1 MNKIIGI
8 IAEYNPFHLGH
19 IYQINEI
26 KKLYPKST
34 IIAIISPSFTQRGD
48 ISIINKY
55 NKTTICLEN
64 NIDLV
69 VELPYPYATQ
79 SSDIFAKGSI
89 EILNKLNIN
98 TLVFGS
104 ESNDLETLKK
114 LANIS
119 NNDTNY
125 HLKVKEYLNKG
136 YNYPTAMS
144 KALFDITNINISTPN
159 DLLALSYLKV
169 INKYNY
175 PIDPISIKR
184 TNDYH
189 ATYLDNSKIV
199 NATLIRKLYND
210 NQDISSYIAN
220 NSLNKLIKIDY
231 SNLYSLLKLQIIN
244 NINNLSTYQTV
255 EEGIENRIKKY
266 IYKSNTWEE
275 LVNNIKTKRYTYN
288 RINRM
293 LIHIL
298 NSYKKSDNDNINID
312 YIRILGFNNKGR
324 KHLNNIKKKLDIKL
338 ISNYKPNISKLLD
351 IEFKITCNY
360 ARANTQS
367 VSEKANIDN
376 ELINKEF
383 NSYPIRK

>member
-26 KKLYPKST
+26 KKIYPDST
-34 IIAIISPSFTQRGD
+34 IIVIISPSFTQRGD

-55 NKTTICLEN
+55 NKTLICLEN

-79 SSDIFAKGSI
+79 SSDIFAKGAI
-89 EILNKLNIN
+89 EILNKLNID

-104 ESNDLETLKK
+104 ESNDVETLKN

-119 NNDTNY
+119 NNNTNY
-125 HLKVKEYLNKG
+125 HNKVKEYLNKG

-144 KALFDITNINISTPN
+144 KALYDITNVNINTPN

-175 PIDPISIKR
+175 NITPLSIKR
-184 TNDYH
+184 TNNYH
-189 ATYLDNSKIV
+189 SNTLDNSNIV
-199 NATLIRKLYND
+199 NASLIRKLYNED
-210 NQDISSYIAN
+210 KDISNYIAT
-220 NSLNKLIKIDY
+220 NSINKLIKIDY
-231 SNLYSLLKLQIIN
+231 NYLYSLLRLQIIN
-244 NINNLSTYQTV
+244 NINNLNEFQTV

-275 LVNNIKTKRYTYN
+275 LVKNIKTKRYTYN

-298 NSYKKSDNDNINID
+298 NNYKKTDNDNINID
-312 YIRILGFNNKGR
+312 YIRILGFNSKGR
-324 KHLNNIKKKLDIKL
+324 KHLNNIKKNIDIKL
-338 ISNYKPNISKLLD
+338 ISNYKPNISELLD
-351 IEFKITCNY
+351 LEFKITCNY
-360 ARANTQS
+360 AIIT
-367 VSEKANIDN
+367 KDN
-376 ELINKEF
+376 ELITKEF
-383 NSYPIRK
+383 SSYPIRK

>member
-26 KKLYPKST
+26 KKIYPDST
-34 IIAIISPSFTQRGD
+34 IIVIISPSFTQRGD

-55 NKTTICLEN
+55 NKTLICLEN

-79 SSDIFAKGSI
+79 SSDIFAKGAI
-89 EILNKLNIN
+89 EILNKLNID

-104 ESNDLETLKK
+104 ESNAIETLKN
-114 LANIS
+114 LADIS
-119 NNDTNY
+119 NNNTNY
-125 HLKVKEYLNKG
+125 HNKVKDYLNKG

-144 KALFDITNINISTPN
+144 KALYDITNININTPN

-175 PIDPISIKR
+175 NITPISIKR
-184 TNDYH
+184 TNNYH
-189 ATYLDNSKIV
+189 SNTLDNSNIV
-199 NATLIRKLYND
+199 NASLIRKLYNED
-210 NQDISSYIAN
+210 KDISNYIAT
-220 NSLNKLIKIDY
+220 NSINKLIKIDY
-231 SNLYSLLKLQIIN
+231 NYLYSLLRLQIIN
-244 NINNLSTYQTV
+244 NINNLNEFQTV

-275 LVNNIKTKRYTYN
+275 LVKNIKTKRYTYN

-298 NSYKKSDNDNINID
+298 NNYKKTDNDNINID

-324 KHLNNIKKKLDIKL
+324 KHLNNIKKNIDIKL
-338 ISNYKPNISKLLD
+338 ISNYKPNISELLD
-351 IEFKITCNY
+351 LEFKITCNY
-360 ARANTQS
+360 AIIT
-367 VSEKANIDN
+367 KDKK
-376 ELINKEF
+376 LITKEF
-383 NSYPIRK
+383 SSYPIRK

>member
-26 KKLYPKST
+26 KKIYPNST

-48 ISIINKY
+48 ISILNKY
-55 NKTTICLEN
+55 NKTLICLEN

-79 SSDIFAKGSI
+79 SSDIFAKGAI
-89 EILNKLNIN
+89 EILNKLNID

-104 ESNDLETLKK
+104 ESNDLNTLKE

-125 HLKVKEYLNKG
+125 HNKVKEYLNNG
-136 YNYPTAMS
+136 YNYPTSMS
-144 KALFDITNINISTPN
+144 KALYDITNININTPN

-175 PIDPISIKR
+175 NITPISIKR

-189 ATYLDNSKIV
+189 STKLNSNIV
-199 NATLIRKLYND
+199 NASLIRKLYND
-210 NQDISSYIAN
+210 NIDITNYIAN
-220 NSLNKLIKIDY
+220 NSINKLIKIDY
-231 SNLYSLLKLQIIN
+231 NYLYSLLKYQIIN
-244 NINNLSTYQTV
+244 NINNLNEYQTV

-266 IYKSNTWEE
+266 IYKSNTLEE
-275 LVNNIKTKRYTYN
+275 LIKNIKTKRYTYN

-293 LIHIL
+293 LTHIL
-298 NSYKKSDNDNINID
+298 NNYKKIDNDNIYID
-312 YIRILGFNNKGR
+312 YIRILGFNSKGR

-351 IEFKITCNY
+351 LEFKITCNY
-360 ARANTQS
+360 AIIT
-367 VSEKANIDN
+367 KDN

>member
-79 SSDIFAKGSI
+79 SSDIFAKGAI

-104 ESNDLETLKK
+104 ESNDLENLKK

-119 NNDTNY
+119 NNDANY
-125 HLKVKEYLNKG
+125 HIKVKEYLNKG

-144 KALFDITNINISTPN
+144 KALFDITNININTPN

-175 PIDPISIKR
+175 PIEPISIKR

-231 SNLYSLLKLQIIN
+231 SSLYSLLKLQIIN
-244 NINNLSTYQTV
+244 NINNLNTYQTV

-312 YIRILGFNNKGR
+312 YIRILGFNSKGR

-360 ARANTQS
+360 AIIA
-367 VSEKANIDN
+367 KDN

>member
-26 KKLYPKST
+26 KKIYPDST
-34 IIAIISPSFTQRGD
+34 IIVIISPSFTQRGD

-55 NKTTICLEN
+55 NKTLICLEN

-79 SSDIFAKGSI
+79 SSDIFAKGAI
-89 EILNKLNIN
+89 EILNKLNID

-104 ESNDLETLKK
+104 ESNAIETLKN

-125 HLKVKEYLNKG
+125 HNKVKDYLNKG

-144 KALFDITNINISTPN
+144 KALYDITNININTPN

-175 PIDPISIKR
+175 NITPISIKR
-184 TNDYH
+184 TNNYH
-189 ATYLDNSKIV
+189 SNTLDNSNIV
-199 NATLIRKLYND
+199 NASLIRKLYNED
-210 NQDISSYIAN
+210 KDISNYIAT

-231 SNLYSLLKLQIIN
+231 NYLYSLLRLQIIN
-244 NINNLSTYQTV
+244 NINNLNEFQTV

-275 LVNNIKTKRYTYN
+275 LVKNIKTKRYTYN

-298 NSYKKSDNDNINID
+298 NNYKKTDNDNINID

-324 KHLNNIKKKLDIKL
+324 KHLNNIKKNIDIKL
-338 ISNYKPNISKLLD
+338 ISNYKPNISELLD
-351 IEFKITCNY
+351 LEFKITCNY
-360 ARANTQS
+360 AIIT
-367 VSEKANIDN
+367 KDK
-376 ELINKEF
+376 ELITKEF
-383 NSYPIRK
+383 SSYPIRK

>member
-19 IYQINEI
+19 IHQINEI
-26 KKLYPKST
+26 KKIYPDST
-34 IIAIISPSFTQRGD
+34 IIVIISPSFTQRGD

-55 NKTTICLEN
+55 NKTLICLEN

-79 SSDIFAKGSI
+79 SSDIFAKGAI
-89 EILNKLNIN
+89 EILNKLKID

-104 ESNDLETLKK
+104 ESNDIETLKN

-125 HLKVKEYLNKG
+125 HNKVKDYLNKG

-144 KALFDITNINISTPN
+144 KALCDITNVNINTPN

-175 PIDPISIKR
+175 NITPLSIKR
-184 TNDYH
+184 TNNYH
-189 ATYLDNSKIV
+189 SNTLDNSNIV
-199 NATLIRKLYND
+199 NASLIRKLYNED
-210 NQDISSYIAN
+210 KDISNYIAT

-231 SNLYSLLKLQIIN
+231 NYLYSLLRLQIIN
-244 NINNLSTYQTV
+244 NINNLNEFQTV

-275 LVNNIKTKRYTYN
+275 LVKNIKTKRYTYN

-298 NSYKKSDNDNINID
+298 NNYKKIDNDNINID

-324 KHLNNIKKKLDIKL
+324 KHLNNIKKNIDIKL
-338 ISNYKPNISKLLD
+338 ISNYKPNISELLD
-351 IEFKITCNY
+351 LEFKITCNY
-360 ARANTQS
+360 AIIT
-367 VSEKANIDN
+367 KDN
-376 ELINKEF
+376 ELITKEF
-383 NSYPIRK
+383 SSYPIRK

>member
-144 KALFDITNINISTPN
+144 KALFDITNININTPN

-199 NATLIRKLYND
+199 NATLIRKLYNN
-210 NQDISSYIAN
+210 NQDISSYIAS

-231 SNLYSLLKLQIIN
+231 SSLYSLLKLQIIN
-244 NINNLSTYQTV
+244 NINNLNTYQTV

-360 ARANTQS
+360 AIIT
-367 VSEKANIDN
+367 KDN

>member
-19 IYQINEI
+19 IHQINEI
-26 KKLYPKST
+26 KKIYPNST
-34 IIAIISPSFTQRGD
+34 IIVIISPSFTQRGD

-55 NKTTICLEN
+55 NKTLICLEN

-79 SSDIFAKGSI
+79 SSDIFAKGAI
-89 EILNKLNIN
+89 EILNKLKID

-104 ESNDLETLKK
+104 ESNDIETLKN

-125 HLKVKEYLNKG
+125 HNKVKDYLNKG

-144 KALFDITNINISTPN
+144 KALCDITNVNINTPN

-175 PIDPISIKR
+175 NITPLSIKR
-184 TNDYH
+184 TNNYH
-189 ATYLDNSKIV
+189 SNTLDNSNIV
-199 NATLIRKLYND
+199 NASLIRKLYNED
-210 NQDISSYIAN
+210 KDISNYIAT

-231 SNLYSLLKLQIIN
+231 NYLYSLLRLQIIN
-244 NINNLSTYQTV
+244 NINNLNEFQTV

-275 LVNNIKTKRYTYN
+275 LVKNIKTKRYTYN

-298 NSYKKSDNDNINID
+298 NNYKKIDNDNINID

-324 KHLNNIKKKLDIKL
+324 KHLNNIKKNIDIKL

-351 IEFKITCNY
+351 LEFKIPCNY
-360 ARANTQS
+360 AIITN
-367 VSEKANIDN
+367 DN
-376 ELINKEF
+376 ELITKEF
-383 NSYPIRK
+383 SSYPIRK

>member
-19 IYQINEI
+19 IHQINEI
-26 KKLYPKST
+26 KKIYPDST
-34 IIAIISPSFTQRGD
+34 IIVIISPSFTQRGD

-55 NKTTICLEN
+55 NKTLICLEN

-79 SSDIFAKGSI
+79 SSDIFAKGAI
-89 EILNKLNIN
+89 EILNKLNID

-104 ESNDLETLKK
+104 ESNDIETLKN

-125 HLKVKEYLNKG
+125 HNKVKDYLNKG

-144 KALFDITNINISTPN
+144 KALYDITNININTPN

-175 PIDPISIKR
+175 NITPLSIKR
-184 TNDYH
+184 TNNYH
-189 ATYLDNSKIV
+189 SNTLDNSNIV
-199 NATLIRKLYND
+199 NASLIRKLYNE
-210 NQDISSYIAN
+210 NKDISNYIAT
-220 NSLNKLIKIDY
+220 NSINKLIKIDY
-231 SNLYSLLKLQIIN
+231 NYLYSLLRLQIIN
-244 NINNLSTYQTV
+244 NINNLNEFQTV

-275 LVNNIKTKRYTYN
+275 LVKNIKTKRYTYN

-298 NSYKKSDNDNINID
+298 NNYKKTDNDNINID
-312 YIRILGFNNKGR
+312 YIRILGFNSKGR
-324 KHLNNIKKKLDIKL
+324 KHLNNIKKNIDIKL
-338 ISNYKPNISKLLD
+338 ISNYKPNISKLIDL
-351 IEFKITCNY
+351 EFKITCNY
-360 ARANTQS
+360 AIIT
-367 VSEKANIDN
+367 KDN
-376 ELINKEF
+376 ELITKEF
-383 NSYPIRK
+383 SSYPIRK

>member
-199 NATLIRKLYND
+199 NATLIRKLYNN
-210 NQDISSYIAN
+210 NQDISSYIAS

-231 SNLYSLLKLQIIN
+231 SSLYSLLKLQIIN
-244 NINNLSTYQTV
+244 NINNLNTYQTV

-360 ARANTQS
+360 AIIT
-367 VSEKANIDN
+367 KDN

>member
-79 SSDIFAKGSI
+79 SSDIFAKGAI

-104 ESNDLETLKK
+104 ESNDLENLKK

-119 NNDTNY
+119 NNDANY

-144 KALFDITNINISTPN
+144 KALFDITNININTPN

-175 PIDPISIKR
+175 PIEPISIKR

-199 NATLIRKLYND
+199 NATLIRKLYNN
-210 NQDISSYIAN
+210 NQDISSYIAS

-231 SNLYSLLKLQIIN
+231 SSLYSLLKLQIIN
-244 NINNLSTYQTV
+244 NINNLNTYQTV

-312 YIRILGFNNKGR
+312 YIRILGFNSKGR

-360 ARANTQS
+360 AIIA
-367 VSEKANIDN
+367 KDN

>member
-26 KKLYPKST
+26 KKIYPNST

-48 ISIINKY
+48 ISILNKY
-55 NKTTICLEN
+55 NKTLICLEN

-79 SSDIFAKGSI
+79 SSDIFAKGAI
-89 EILNKLNIN
+89 EILNKLNID

-104 ESNDLETLKK
+104 ESNDLNTLKK

-125 HLKVKEYLNKG
+125 HSKVKEYLNNG
-136 YNYPTAMS
+136 YNYPTSMS
-144 KALFDITNINISTPN
+144 KALYDITNVNINTPN

-175 PIDPISIKR
+175 NITPISIKR

-189 ATYLDNSKIV
+189 STKLNSNIV
-199 NATLIRKLYND
+199 NASLIRKLYND
-210 NQDISSYIAN
+210 NIDITNYIAN
-220 NSLNKLIKIDY
+220 NSINKLIKIDY
-231 SNLYSLLKLQIIN
+231 NYLYSLLKYQIIN
-244 NINNLSTYQTV
+244 NINNLNEYQTV

-266 IYKSNTWEE
+266 IYKSNTLED
-275 LVNNIKTKRYTYN
+275 LIKNIKTKRYTYN
-288 RINRM
+288 RISRM

-298 NSYKKSDNDNINID
+298 NNYKKIDNDNIYID
-312 YIRILGFNNKGR
+312 YIRILGFNSKGR
-324 KHLNNIKKKLDIKL
+324 KHLNSIKKNLDIKL

-351 IEFKITCNY
+351 LEFKITCNY
-360 ARANTQS
+360 AIIT
-367 VSEKANIDN
+367 KDN

-383 NSYPIRK
+383 SSYPIRK

>member
-26 KKLYPKST
+26 KKIYPNST
-34 IIAIISPSFTQRGD
+34 IIVIISPSFTQRGD

-55 NKTTICLEN
+55 NKTLICLEN

-79 SSDIFAKGSI
+79 SSDIFAKGAI
-89 EILNKLNIN
+89 EILNKLNID

-104 ESNDLETLKK
+104 ESNDIDTLKN

-125 HLKVKEYLNKG
+125 HNKVKDYLNKG

-144 KALFDITNINISTPN
+144 KALYDITNININTPN

-175 PIDPISIKR
+175 NITPLSIKR
-184 TNDYH
+184 TNNYH
-189 ATYLDNSKIV
+189 SNTLDNSNIV
-199 NATLIRKLYND
+199 NASLIRKLYNE
-210 NQDISSYIAN
+210 NKDISNYIAT
-220 NSLNKLIKIDY
+220 NSINKLIKIDY
-231 SNLYSLLKLQIIN
+231 NYLYSLLRLQIIN
-244 NINNLSTYQTV
+244 NINNLNEFQTV

-275 LVNNIKTKRYTYN
+275 LVKNIKTKRYTYN

-298 NSYKKSDNDNINID
+298 NNYKKIDNDNINID

-324 KHLNNIKKKLDIKL
+324 KHLNNIKKNIDIKL
-338 ISNYKPNISKLLD
+338 ISNYNPNISILLD
-351 IEFKITCNY
+351 LEFKITCNY
-360 ARANTQS
+360 AIIT
-367 VSEKANIDN
+367 KDN
-376 ELINKEF
+376 ELITKEF
-383 NSYPIRK
+383 SSYPIRK

>member
-26 KKLYPKST
+26 KKIYPDST
-34 IIAIISPSFTQRGD
+34 IIVIISPSFTQRGD

-55 NKTTICLEN
+55 NKTLICLEN

-79 SSDIFAKGSI
+79 SSDIFAKGAI
-89 EILNKLNIN
+89 KILNKLNID

-104 ESNDLETLKK
+104 ESNDIETLKN

-125 HLKVKEYLNKG
+125 HSKVKDYLNKG

-144 KALFDITNINISTPN
+144 KALYDITNININTPN

-175 PIDPISIKR
+175 NITPLSIKR
-184 TNDYH
+184 TNNYH
-189 ATYLDNSKIV
+189 SNTLDNSNIV
-199 NATLIRKLYND
+199 NASLIRKLYNED
-210 NQDISSYIAN
+210 KNISNYIAT

-231 SNLYSLLKLQIIN
+231 NYLYSLLRLQIIN
-244 NINNLSTYQTV
+244 NINNLNEFQTV

-275 LVNNIKTKRYTYN
+275 LVKNIKTKRYTYN

-298 NSYKKSDNDNINID
+298 NNYKKTDNDNINID

-324 KHLNNIKKKLDIKL
+324 KHLNNIKKNIDIKL
-338 ISNYKPNISKLLD
+338 ISNYKPNISELLD
-351 IEFKITCNY
+351 LEFKITCNY
-360 ARANTQS
+360 AIIT
-367 VSEKANIDN
+367 KDK
-376 ELINKEF
+376 ELITKEF
-383 NSYPIRK
+383 SSYPIRK

>member
-1 MNKIIGI
+1 MYFSFLLIVNNIIGI

-19 IYQINEI
+19 IHQINEI
-26 KKLYPKST
+26 KKIYPDST
-34 IIAIISPSFTQRGD
+34 IIVIISPSFTQRGD

-55 NKTTICLEN
+55 NKTLICLEN

-79 SSDIFAKGSI
+79 SSDIFAKGAI
-89 EILNKLNIN
+89 EILNKLNID

-104 ESNDLETLKK
+104 ESNDVETLKN

-119 NNDTNY
+119 NNNTNY
-125 HLKVKEYLNKG
+125 HNKVKEYLNKG

-144 KALFDITNINISTPN
+144 KALYDITNVNINTPN

-175 PIDPISIKR
+175 NITPLSIKR
-184 TNDYH
+184 TNNYH
-189 ATYLDNSKIV
+189 SNTLDNSNIV
-199 NATLIRKLYND
+199 NASLIRKLYNED
-210 NQDISSYIAN
+210 KDISNYIAT

-231 SNLYSLLKLQIIN
+231 NYLYSLLRLQIIN
-244 NINNLSTYQTV
+244 NINNLNEFQTV

-266 IYKSNTWEE
+266 FYKSNTWEE
-275 LVNNIKTKRYTYN
+275 LVKNIKTKRYTYN

-298 NSYKKSDNDNINID
+298 NNYKKTDNDNINID
-312 YIRILGFNNKGR
+312 YIRILGFNSKGR
-324 KHLNNIKKKLDIKL
+324 KHLNNIKKNIDIKL
-338 ISNYKPNISKLLD
+338 ISNYKPNISELLD
-351 IEFKITCNY
+351 LEFKITCNY
-360 ARANTQS
+360 AIIT
-367 VSEKANIDN
+367 KDN
-376 ELINKEF
+376 ELITKEF
-383 NSYPIRK
+383 SSYPIRK

>member
-26 KKLYPKST
+26 KKIYPDST
-34 IIAIISPSFTQRGD
+34 IIVIISPSFTQRGD

-55 NKTTICLEN
+55 NKTLICLEN

-79 SSDIFAKGSI
+79 SSDIFAKGAI
-89 EILNKLNIN
+89 EILNKLKID

-104 ESNDLETLKK
+104 ESNDIESLKN

-125 HLKVKEYLNKG
+125 HSKVKDYLNKG

-144 KALFDITNINISTPN
+144 KALYDITSININTPN

-175 PIDPISIKR
+175 NITPISIKR
-184 TNDYH
+184 TNNYH
-189 ATYLDNSKIV
+189 SNTLDNSNIV
-199 NATLIRKLYND
+199 NASLIRKLYNED
-210 NQDISSYIAN
+210 KDISNYIAT
-220 NSLNKLIKIDY
+220 NSINKLIKIDY
-231 SNLYSLLKLQIIN
+231 NYLYSLLRLQIIN
-244 NINNLSTYQTV
+244 NINNLNEFQTV

-275 LVNNIKTKRYTYN
+275 LVKNIKTKRYTYN

-298 NSYKKSDNDNINID
+298 NNYKKTDNDNINID

-324 KHLNNIKKKLDIKL
+324 KHLNNIKKNIDIKL
-338 ISNYKPNISKLLD
+338 ISNYKPNISELLD
-351 IEFKITCNY
+351 LEFKITCNY
-360 ARANTQS
+360 AIIT
-367 VSEKANIDN
+367 KDK
-376 ELINKEF
+376 ELITKEF
-383 NSYPIRK
+383 SSYPIRK

>member
-79 SSDIFAKGSI
+79 SSDIFAKGAI

-125 HLKVKEYLNKG
+125 HLKVKEYLSKG

-244 NINNLSTYQTV
+244 NINNINTYQTV

-360 ARANTQS
+360 AIIT
-367 VSEKANIDN
+367 KDN

>member
-79 SSDIFAKGSI
+79 SSDIFAKGAI

-104 ESNDLETLKK
+104 ESNDLENLKK

-119 NNDTNY
+119 NNDANY

-144 KALFDITNINISTPN
+144 KALFDITNININTPN

-175 PIDPISIKR
+175 PIEPISIKR

-199 NATLIRKLYND
+199 NATLIRKLYNN
-210 NQDISSYIAN
+210 NQDISSYIAS

-231 SNLYSLLKLQIIN
+231 SSLYSLLKLQIIN
-244 NINNLSTYQTV
+244 NINNLNTYQTV

-298 NSYKKSDNDNINID
+298 NSYKKSDNDNIDID
-312 YIRILGFNNKGR
+312 YIRILGFNSKGR

-360 ARANTQS
+360 AIIA
-367 VSEKANIDN
+367 KDN

>member
-26 KKLYPKST
+26 KKMYPNST
-34 IIAIISPSFTQRGD
+34 IIAIISPSFTQRGG
-48 ISIINKY
+48 ISILNKY
-55 NKTTICLEN
+55 NKTLICLEN

-79 SSDIFAKGSI
+79 SSDIFAKGAI
-89 EILNKLNIN
+89 EILNKLNID

-104 ESNDLETLKK
+104 ESNNLNTLKE

-125 HLKVKEYLNKG
+125 HNKVKEYLNNG
-136 YNYPTAMS
+136 YNYPTSMS
-144 KALFDITNINISTPN
+144 KALYDITNIYINTPN

-175 PIDPISIKR
+175 NITPISIKR
-184 TNDYH
+184 TNNYH
-189 ATYLDNSKIV
+189 STKLNSNIV
-199 NATLIRKLYND
+199 NASLIRKLYND
-210 NQDISSYIAN
+210 NIDITNYIAN
-220 NSLNKLIKIDY
+220 NSINKLIKIDY
-231 SNLYSLLKLQIIN
+231 NYLYSLLKYQIIN
-244 NINNLSTYQTV
+244 NINNLNEYQTV

-266 IYKSNTWEE
+266 IYKSNTLEE
-275 LVNNIKTKRYTYN
+275 LIKNIKTKRYTYN

-293 LIHIL
+293 LTHIL
-298 NSYKKSDNDNINID
+298 NNYKKIDNDNIYID
-312 YIRILGFNNKGR
+312 YIRILGFNSKGR

-351 IEFKITCNY
+351 LEFKITCNY
-360 ARANTQS
+360 AIIT
-367 VSEKANIDN
+367 KDN
-376 ELINKEF
+376 ELITKEF

>member
-19 IYQINEI
+19 IHQINEI
-26 KKLYPKST
+26 KKIYPDST
-34 IIAIISPSFTQRGD
+34 IIVIISPSFTQRGD

-55 NKTTICLEN
+55 NKTLICLEN

-79 SSDIFAKGSI
+79 SSDIFAKGAI
-89 EILNKLNIN
+89 EILNKLNID

-104 ESNDLETLKK
+104 ESNDVETLKN

-119 NNDTNY
+119 NNNTNY
-125 HLKVKEYLNKG
+125 HNKVKEYLNKG

-144 KALFDITNINISTPN
+144 KALYDITNVNINTPN

-175 PIDPISIKR
+175 NITPLSIKR
-184 TNDYH
+184 TNNYH
-189 ATYLDNSKIV
+189 SNTLDNSNIV
-199 NATLIRKLYND
+199 NASLIRKLYNE
-210 NQDISSYIAN
+210 NKDISNYIAT
-220 NSLNKLIKIDY
+220 NSINKLIKIDY
-231 SNLYSLLKLQIIN
+231 NYLYSLLRLQIIN
-244 NINNLSTYQTV
+244 NINNLNEFQTV

-275 LVNNIKTKRYTYN
+275 LVKNIKTKRYTYN

-298 NSYKKSDNDNINID
+298 NNYKKTDNDNINID
-312 YIRILGFNNKGR
+312 YIRILGFNSKGR
-324 KHLNNIKKKLDIKL
+324 KHLNNIKKNIDIKL
-338 ISNYKPNISKLLD
+338 ISNYKPNISELLD
-351 IEFKITCNY
+351 LEFKITCNY
-360 ARANTQS
+360 AIIT
-367 VSEKANIDN
+367 KDN
-376 ELINKEF
+376 ELITKEF
-383 NSYPIRK
+383 SSYPIRK

>member
-26 KKLYPKST
+26 KKIYPDST
-34 IIAIISPSFTQRGD
+34 IIVIISPSFTQRGD

-55 NKTTICLEN
+55 NKTLICLEN

-79 SSDIFAKGSI
+79 SSDIFAKGAI
-89 EILNKLNIN
+89 EILNKLNID

-104 ESNDLETLKK
+104 ESNAIETLKN

-125 HLKVKEYLNKG
+125 HNKVKDYLNKG

-144 KALFDITNINISTPN
+144 KALYDITNININTPN

-175 PIDPISIKR
+175 NITPISIKR
-184 TNDYH
+184 TNNYH
-189 ATYLDNSKIV
+189 SNTLDNSNIV
-199 NATLIRKLYND
+199 NASLIRKLYNED
-210 NQDISSYIAN
+210 KDISNYIAT
-220 NSLNKLIKIDY
+220 NSINKLRKIDY
-231 SNLYSLLKLQIIN
+231 NYLYSLLRLQIIN
-244 NINNLSTYQTV
+244 NINNLNEFQTV

-275 LVNNIKTKRYTYN
+275 LVKNIKTKRYTYN

-298 NSYKKSDNDNINID
+298 NNYKKTDNDNINID

-324 KHLNNIKKKLDIKL
+324 KHLNNIKKNIDIKL
-338 ISNYKPNISKLLD
+338 ISNYKPNISELLD
-351 IEFKITCNY
+351 LEFKITCNY
-360 ARANTQS
+360 AIIT
-367 VSEKANIDN
+367 KDK
-376 ELINKEF
+376 ELITKEF
-383 NSYPIRK
+383 SSYPIRK

>member
-125 HLKVKEYLNKG
+125 HLKVKEYLSKG

-360 ARANTQS
+360 AIIT
-367 VSEKANIDN
+367 KDN

>member
-79 SSDIFAKGSI
+79 SSDIFAKGAI

-104 ESNDLETLKK
+104 ESNDLENLKK

-119 NNDTNY
+119 NNDANY

-144 KALFDITNINISTPN
+144 KALFDITNININTPN

-175 PIDPISIKR
+175 PIEPISIKR

-189 ATYLDNSKIV
+189 ATNLDNSKIV

-360 ARANTQS
+360 AIIT
-367 VSEKANIDN
+367 KDN

>member
-26 KKLYPKST
+26 KKIYPDST
-34 IIAIISPSFTQRGD
+34 IIVIISPSFTQRGD

-55 NKTTICLEN
+55 NKTLICLEN

-79 SSDIFAKGSI
+79 SSDIFAKGAI
-89 EILNKLNIN
+89 EILNKLNID

-104 ESNDLETLKK
+104 ESNAIETLKN

-125 HLKVKEYLNKG
+125 HNKVKDYLNKG

-144 KALFDITNINISTPN
+144 KALYDITNININTPN

-175 PIDPISIKR
+175 NITPISIKR
-184 TNDYH
+184 TNNYH
-189 ATYLDNSKIV
+189 SNTLDNSNIV
-199 NATLIRKLYND
+199 NASLIRKLYNED
-210 NQDISSYIAN
+210 KDISNYIAT
-220 NSLNKLIKIDY
+220 NSINKLIKIDY
-231 SNLYSLLKLQIIN
+231 NYLYSLLRLQIIN
-244 NINNLSTYQTV
+244 NINNLNEFQTV

-275 LVNNIKTKRYTYN
+275 LVKNIKTKRYTYN

-298 NSYKKSDNDNINID
+298 NNYKKTDNDNINID

-324 KHLNNIKKKLDIKL
+324 KHLNNIKKNIDIKL
-338 ISNYKPNISKLLD
+338 ISNYKPNISELLD
-351 IEFKITCNY
+351 LEFKITCNY
-360 ARANTQS
+360 AIIT
-367 VSEKANIDN
+367 KDN
-376 ELINKEF
+376 ELIIKEF
-383 NSYPIRK
+383 SSYPIRK

>member
-26 KKLYPKST
+26 KKIYPDST
-34 IIAIISPSFTQRGD
+34 IIVIISPSFTQRGD

-55 NKTTICLEN
+55 NKTLICLEN

-79 SSDIFAKGSI
+79 SSDIFAKGAI
-89 EILNKLNIN
+89 EILNKLNID

-104 ESNDLETLKK
+104 ESNAIETLKN

-125 HLKVKEYLNKG
+125 HNKVKDYLNKG

-144 KALFDITNINISTPN
+144 KALYDITNININTPN

-175 PIDPISIKR
+175 NITPISIKR
-184 TNDYH
+184 TNNYH
-189 ATYLDNSKIV
+189 SNTLDNSNIV
-199 NATLIRKLYND
+199 NASLIRKLYNED
-210 NQDISSYIAN
+210 KDISNYIAT

-231 SNLYSLLKLQIIN
+231 NYLYSLLRLQIIN
-244 NINNLSTYQTV
+244 NINNLNEFQTV

-275 LVNNIKTKRYTYN
+275 LVKNIKTKRYTYN

-298 NSYKKSDNDNINID
+298 NNYKKTDNDNINID

-324 KHLNNIKKKLDIKL
+324 KHLNNIKKNIDIKL
-338 ISNYKPNISKLLD
+338 ISNYKPNISELLD
-351 IEFKITCNY
+351 LEFKITCNY
-360 ARANTQS
+360 AIIT
-367 VSEKANIDN
+367 KDN
-376 ELINKEF
+376 ELIIKEF
-383 NSYPIRK
+383 SSYPIRK

>member
-19 IYQINEI
+19 IHQINEI
-26 KKLYPKST
+26 KKIYPDST
-34 IIAIISPSFTQRGD
+34 IIVIISPSFTQRGD

-55 NKTTICLEN
+55 NKTLICLEN

-79 SSDIFAKGSI
+79 SSDIFAKGAI
-89 EILNKLNIN
+89 EILNKLNID

-104 ESNDLETLKK
+104 ESNDIETLKN

-125 HLKVKEYLNKG
+125 HNKVKDYLNKG

-144 KALFDITNINISTPN
+144 KALYDITNININTPN

-175 PIDPISIKR
+175 NITPLSIKR
-184 TNDYH
+184 TNNYH
-189 ATYLDNSKIV
+189 SNTLDNSNIV
-199 NATLIRKLYND
+199 NASLIRKLYNE
-210 NQDISSYIAN
+210 NKDISNYIAT
-220 NSLNKLIKIDY
+220 NSINKLIKIDY
-231 SNLYSLLKLQIIN
+231 NYLYSLLRLQIIN
-244 NINNLSTYQTV
+244 NINNLNEFQTV

-275 LVNNIKTKRYTYN
+275 LVKNIKTKRYTYN

-298 NSYKKSDNDNINID
+298 NNYKKTDNDNINID
-312 YIRILGFNNKGR
+312 YIRILGFNSKGR
-324 KHLNNIKKKLDIKL
+324 KHLNNIKKNIDIKL
-338 ISNYKPNISKLLD
+338 ISNYKPNISELLD
-351 IEFKITCNY
+351 LEFKITCNY
-360 ARANTQS
+360 AIIT
-367 VSEKANIDN
+367 KDN
-376 ELINKEF
+376 ELITKEF
-383 NSYPIRK
+383 SSYPIRK

>member
-26 KKLYPKST
+26 KKIYPDST
-34 IIAIISPSFTQRGD
+34 IIVIISPSFTQRGD

-55 NKTTICLEN
+55 NKTLICLEN

-79 SSDIFAKGSI
+79 SSDIFAKGAI
-89 EILNKLNIN
+89 EILNKLNID

-104 ESNDLETLKK
+104 ESNDIETLKN

-125 HLKVKEYLNKG
+125 HNKVKDYLNKG

-144 KALFDITNINISTPN
+144 KALYDITNININTPN

-175 PIDPISIKR
+175 NITPLSIKR
-184 TNDYH
+184 TNNYH
-189 ATYLDNSKIV
+189 SNTLDNSNIV
-199 NATLIRKLYND
+199 NASLIRKLYNED
-210 NQDISSYIAN
+210 KNISNYIAT
-220 NSLNKLIKIDY
+220 NSINKLIKIDY
-231 SNLYSLLKLQIIN
+231 NYLYSLLRLQIIN
-244 NINNLSTYQTV
+244 NINNLNEFQTV

-275 LVNNIKTKRYTYN
+275 LVKNIKTKRYTYN

-298 NSYKKSDNDNINID
+298 NNYKKTDNDNINID

-324 KHLNNIKKKLDIKL
+324 KHLNNIKKNIDIKL
-338 ISNYKPNISKLLD
+338 ISNYKPNISELLD
-351 IEFKITCNY
+351 LEFKITCNY
-360 ARANTQS
+360 AIIT
-367 VSEKANIDN
+367 KDN
-376 ELINKEF
+376 ELIIKEF
-383 NSYPIRK
+383 SSYPIRK

>member
-19 IYQINEI
+19 IHQINEI
-26 KKLYPKST
+26 KKIYPDST
-34 IIAIISPSFTQRGD
+34 IIVIISPSFTQRGD

-55 NKTTICLEN
+55 NKTLICLEN

-79 SSDIFAKGSI
+79 SSDIFAKGAI
-89 EILNKLNIN
+89 EILNKLKID

-104 ESNDLETLKK
+104 ESNDIETLKN

-125 HLKVKEYLNKG
+125 HNKVKDYLNKG

-144 KALFDITNINISTPN
+144 KALCDITNVNINTPN

-175 PIDPISIKR
+175 NITPLSIKR
-184 TNDYH
+184 TNNYH
-189 ATYLDNSKIV
+189 SNTLDNSNIV
-199 NATLIRKLYND
+199 NASLIRKLYNED
-210 NQDISSYIAN
+210 KDISNYIAT
-220 NSLNKLIKIDY
+220 NSINKLIKIDY
-231 SNLYSLLKLQIIN
+231 NYLYSLLRLQIIN
-244 NINNLSTYQTV
+244 NINNLNEFQTV

-275 LVNNIKTKRYTYN
+275 LVKNIKTKRYTYN

-298 NSYKKSDNDNINID
+298 NNYKKIDNDNINID

-324 KHLNNIKKKLDIKL
+324 KHLNNIKKNIDIKL
-338 ISNYKPNISKLLD
+338 ISNYKPNISELLD
-351 IEFKITCNY
+351 LEFKITCNY
-360 ARANTQS
+360 AIIT
-367 VSEKANIDN
+367 KDN
-376 ELINKEF
+376 ELITKEF
-383 NSYPIRK
+383 SSYPIRK

>member
-360 ARANTQS
+360 AIIT
-367 VSEKANIDN
+367 KDN

>member
-19 IYQINEI
+19 IHQINEI
-26 KKLYPKST
+26 KKIYPDST
-34 IIAIISPSFTQRGD
+34 IIVIISSSFTQRGD

-55 NKTTICLEN
+55 NKTLICLEN

-79 SSDIFAKGSI
+79 SSDIFAKGAI
-89 EILNKLNIN
+89 EILNKLNID

-104 ESNDLETLKK
+104 ESNAIETLKN

-125 HLKVKEYLNKG
+125 HNKVKDYLNKG

-144 KALFDITNINISTPN
+144 KALYDITNININTPN

-175 PIDPISIKR
+175 NITPISIKR
-184 TNDYH
+184 TNNYH
-189 ATYLDNSKIV
+189 SNTLDNSNIV
-199 NATLIRKLYND
+199 NASLIRKLYNED
-210 NQDISSYIAN
+210 KDISNYIAT
-220 NSLNKLIKIDY
+220 NSINKLIKIDY
-231 SNLYSLLKLQIIN
+231 NYLYSLLRLQIIN
-244 NINNLSTYQTV
+244 NINNLNEFQTV

-275 LVNNIKTKRYTYN
+275 LVKNIKTKRYTYN

-298 NSYKKSDNDNINID
+298 NNYKKTDNDNINID

-324 KHLNNIKKKLDIKL
+324 KHLNNIKKNIDIKL
-338 ISNYKPNISKLLD
+338 ISNYKPNISELLD
-351 IEFKITCNY
+351 LEFKITCNY
-360 ARANTQS
+360 AIIT
-367 VSEKANIDN
+367 KDK
-376 ELINKEF
+376 ELITKEF
-383 NSYPIRK
+383 SSYPIRK

>member
-79 SSDIFAKGSI
+79 SSDIFAKGAI

-125 HLKVKEYLNKG
+125 HLKVKEYLSKG

-189 ATYLDNSKIV
+189 ATYLDDSKIV
-199 NATLIRKLYND
+199 NATLIRKLYNN

-360 ARANTQS
+360 AIIT
-367 VSEKANIDN
+367 KDN
-376 ELINKEF
+376 ELITKEF

>member
-26 KKLYPKST
+26 KKIYPDST
-34 IIAIISPSFTQRGD
+34 IIVIISPSFTQRGD

-55 NKTTICLEN
+55 NKTLICLEN

-79 SSDIFAKGSI
+79 SSDIFAKGAI
-89 EILNKLNIN
+89 EILNKLNID

-104 ESNDLETLKK
+104 ESNAIETLKN

-125 HLKVKEYLNKG
+125 HNKVKDYLNKG

-144 KALFDITNINISTPN
+144 KALYDITNININTPN

-175 PIDPISIKR
+175 NITPISIKR
-184 TNDYH
+184 TNNYH
-189 ATYLDNSKIV
+189 SNTLDNSNIV
-199 NATLIRKLYND
+199 NASLIRKLYNED
-210 NQDISSYIAN
+210 KDISNYIAT
-220 NSLNKLIKIDY
+220 NSINKLIKIDY
-231 SNLYSLLKLQIIN
+231 NYLYSLLRLQIIN
-244 NINNLSTYQTV
+244 NINNLNEFQTV

-275 LVNNIKTKRYTYN
+275 LVKNIKTKRYTYN

-298 NSYKKSDNDNINID
+298 NNYKKTDNDNINID

-324 KHLNNIKKKLDIKL
+324 KHLNNIKKNIDIKL
-338 ISNYKPNISKLLD
+338 ISNYKPNISELLD
-351 IEFKITCNY
+351 LEFKITCNY
-360 ARANTQS
+360 AIIT
-367 VSEKANIDN
+367 KDK
-376 ELINKEF
+376 ELITKEF
-383 NSYPIRK
+383 SSYPIRK

>member
-79 SSDIFAKGSI
+79 SSDIFAKGAI

-125 HLKVKEYLNKG
+125 HLKVKEYLSKG

-189 ATYLDNSKIV
+189 ATNLDNSKIV
-199 NATLIRKLYND
+199 NATLIRKLYNN
-210 NQDISSYIAN
+210 NQDISSYIAS

-360 ARANTQS
+360 AIIA
-367 VSEKANIDN
+367 KDN

>member
-26 KKLYPKST
+26 KKIYPDST
-34 IIAIISPSFTQRGD
+34 IIVIISPSFTQRGD

-55 NKTTICLEN
+55 NKTLICLEN

-79 SSDIFAKGSI
+79 SSDIFAKGAI
-89 EILNKLNIN
+89 EILNKLNID

-104 ESNDLETLKK
+104 ESNDIETLKN

-125 HLKVKEYLNKG
+125 HNKVKDYLNKG

-144 KALFDITNINISTPN
+144 KALYDITNININTPN

-175 PIDPISIKR
+175 NITPLSIKR
-184 TNDYH
+184 TNNYH
-189 ATYLDNSKIV
+189 SNTLDNSNIV
-199 NATLIRKLYND
+199 NASLIIKLYNED
-210 NQDISSYIAN
+210 KNISNYIAT
-220 NSLNKLIKIDY
+220 NSINKLIKIDY
-231 SNLYSLLKLQIIN
+231 NYLYSLLRLQIIN
-244 NINNLSTYQTV
+244 NINNLNEFQTV

-275 LVNNIKTKRYTYN
+275 LVKNIKTKRYTYN

-298 NSYKKSDNDNINID
+298 NNYKKTDNDNINID

-324 KHLNNIKKKLDIKL
+324 KHLNNIKKNIDIKL
-338 ISNYKPNISKLLD
+338 ISNYKPNISELLD
-351 IEFKITCNY
+351 LEFKITCNY
-360 ARANTQS
+360 AIIT
-367 VSEKANIDN
+367 KDN
-376 ELINKEF
+376 ELIIKEF
-383 NSYPIRK
+383 SSYPIRK

>member
-79 SSDIFAKGSI
+79 SSDIFAKGAI

-104 ESNDLETLKK
+104 ESNDLENLKK

-119 NNDTNY
+119 NNDANY

-144 KALFDITNINISTPN
+144 KALFDITNININTPN

-360 ARANTQS
+360 AIIT
-367 VSEKANIDN
+367 KDN

>member
-26 KKLYPKST
+26 KKLYSKST

-125 HLKVKEYLNKG
+125 HLKVKEYLSKG

-360 ARANTQS
+360 AIITKDS
-367 VSEKANIDN
+367 

>member
-125 HLKVKEYLNKG
+125 HLKVKEYLSKG

-360 ARANTQS
+360 AIITKDS
-367 VSEKANIDN
+367 